1 MHFHGMV
8 FNFSHFWFLKLVF
21 WTKVFWTPSK
31 AYLSATSKIQKLPLP
46 HEKYLEDDFPDWID
60 DYGSLEGIIPIAD
73 LFKFKFEGRGFTR
86 ITADKSW
93 FHGQVE
99 NFGKAQIDGSWGK
112 NLMLKKNHYQ
122 ARNEIQTY
130 PTFKIL
136 KSVQMSWNPLS
147 WRCSNENRENFFEY
161 CFSSY
166 RALDTVVENF
176 KYFKVYAAPQILD
189 LNVSKSVYDFLHLLA
204 CIFTTTMKHES
215 SIVQI
220 GPNYFAFFHL
230 ILI

>member
-1 MHFHGMV
+1 MNKSFLNTVKGL
-8 FNFSHFWFLKLVF
+8 FISNFKNSKTASSTWKVPWRRFPRLDRRLWFF
-21 WTKVFWTPSK
+21 RRYYSDSRSFQ
-31 AYLSATSKIQKLPLP
+31 IQIRRPRF
-46 HEKYLEDDFPDWID
+46 YSNI
-60 DYGSLEGIIPIAD
+60 SSQINQ
-73 LFKFKFEGRGFTR
+73 GFTD
-86 ITADKSW
+86 T
-93 FHGQVE
+93 VE

>member
-1 MHFHGMV
+1 MNESFLNTVKGL
-8 FNFSHFWFLKLVF
+8 FISNFKNSKTASSTWKVPWRRFSRLDRRLWFF
-21 WTKVFWTPSK
+21 RRYYSDSRSFQ
-31 AYLSATSKIQKLPLP
+31 IQIRRPRF
-46 HEKYLEDDFPDWID
+46 YSNI
-60 DYGSLEGIIPIAD
+60 SSQINQ
-73 LFKFKFEGRGFTR
+73 GFTD
-86 ITADKSW
+86 T
-93 FHGQVE
+93 VE